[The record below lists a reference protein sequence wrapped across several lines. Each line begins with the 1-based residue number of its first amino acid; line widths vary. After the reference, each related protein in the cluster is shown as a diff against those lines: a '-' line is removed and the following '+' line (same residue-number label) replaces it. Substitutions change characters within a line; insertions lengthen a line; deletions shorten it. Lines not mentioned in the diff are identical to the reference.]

1 MEADIVLP
9 VVNRRIKAAN
19 FTGGNI
25 GPGPS
30 HSAGGAAVNFEARL
44 DGIEGFS
51 QFLTAPK
58 AGSAISGGDNCII
71 KLIAWENLMAIDNS
85 Y

>member
-1 MEADIVLP
+1 M
-9 VVNRRIKAAN
+9 
-19 FTGGNI
+19 
-25 GPGPS
+25 
-30 HSAGGAAVNFEARL
+30 NFEARL

-71 KLIAWENLMAIDNS
+71 KLIAWENLMAKDNS